1 MVVREAV
8 FLVLA
13 WLPNEE
19 KKMFGRWDFG
29 LCFGEIWERND
40 LWVTPK
46 LISND
51 NFLAPDG

>member
-1 MVVREAV
+1 M
-8 FLVLA
+8 
-13 WLPNEE
+13 
-19 KKMFGRWDFG
+19 KKKNVWKVGFWA
-29 LCFGEIWERND
+29 CFGEIWERND